1 MDIRVHFASE
11 EILNQ
16 AVELIQMLDNN
27 ASISTWEP
35 DGDDENDGT
44 YGAFVDGIDDQLA
57 TTLGQLY
64 EVSTD

>member
-1 MDIRVHFASE
+1 MDIRVYCTSE
-11 EILNQ
+11 ESLNQ
-16 AVELIQMLDNN
+16 AVELIQMLDDN

-35 DGDDENDGT
+35 DGDDGT